1 MPTYAGS
8 VVTSP
13 RTLTD
18 LEQKRLLKVT
28 GEHRDGFRD
37 HVLISLALGTGLREH
52 ELLAL
57 ELGDV
62 FDDSGETK
70 RRVTLRVFKRSAKEP
85 ATQEIVLPDLVR
97 AKLQKFRAW
106 KKREGESLAADA
118 PLFLSRL
125 GKRLS
130 SRQLRENFALWQK
143 RAGFDSTA
151 YLGVG
156 KRQEIRR
163 FVEQGESAADHNGG
177 PARGGRGSLR
187 ERHVGRR
194 RLLDQRDL
202 YRAQSDLGL
211 ERADENGLRQTIFRL
226 ASIDIGGGTTEV
238 AVISLTG
245 IVYSKSVRVGGDK
258 MDEAILQ
265 YVKRTYNLLI
275 GERTSEIIKTTIG
288 NAFPGGQIDTVEVKG
303 RDLVTGIPKILTI
316 DSDEVR
322 EAISDQINTIVE
334 AVRNALEQMPPELAA
349 DLVDSGIMLT
359 GGGAL
364 LKNLD
369 ALFTRSR

>member
-143 RAGFDSTA
+143 RAGF
-151 YLGVG
+151 
-156 KRQEIRR
+156 
-163 FVEQGESAADHNGG
+163 
-177 PARGGRGSLR
+177 
-187 ERHVGRR
+187 ERHLPFHSTRHTACTS
-194 RLLDQRDL
+194 L
-202 YRAQSDLGL
+202 YRRTKDIRLTQRFARHKSILTTSRYAHPSD
-211 ERADENGLRQTIFRL
+211 E
-226 ASIDIGGGTTEV
+226 
-238 AVISLTG
+238 
-245 IVYSKSVRVGGDK
+245 
-258 MDEAILQ
+258 
-265 YVKRTYNLLI
+265 
-275 GERTSEIIKTTIG
+275 
-288 NAFPGGQIDTVEVKG
+288 
-303 RDLVTGIPKILTI
+303 DLV
-316 DSDEVR
+316 
-322 EAISDQINTIVE
+322 Q
-334 AVRNALEQMPPELAA
+334 AVK
-349 DLVDSGIMLT
+349 DLPC
-359 GGGAL
+359 
-364 LKNLD
+364 
-369 ALFTRSR
+369 